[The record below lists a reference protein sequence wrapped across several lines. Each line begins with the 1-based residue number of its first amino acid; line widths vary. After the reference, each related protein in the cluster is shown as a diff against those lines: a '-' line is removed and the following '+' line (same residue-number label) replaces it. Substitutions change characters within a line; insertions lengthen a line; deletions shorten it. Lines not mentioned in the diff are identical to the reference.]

1 VPSAAQFS
9 CEYSQSLGRTAFVGA
24 PFAILGFQRKRKFH
38 NVAVPKTL
46 EPALGGMAMFDKRK
60 NIWSEVDALAES
72 LDCGRDQAETTLDK
86 LEVDLLTFPS
96 RERNEVRRKMIFII
110 AQLSRLEVR
119 LMTST
124 GPRSSM

>member
-1 VPSAAQFS
+1 MARRLRFLCSS
-9 CEYSQSLGRTAFVGA
+9 EN
-24 PFAILGFQRKRKFH
+24 RKFQ

-46 EPALGGMAMFDKRK
+46 EPTLGGMAMVDKRK
-60 NIWSEVDALAES
+60 NIWAEVDALAES
-72 LDCGRDQAETTLDK
+72 LDCGRDQAEITLDK

-124 GPRSSM
+124 GPRSLM

>member
-1 VPSAAQFS
+1 
-9 CEYSQSLGRTAFVGA
+9 
-24 PFAILGFQRKRKFH
+24 
-38 NVAVPKTL
+38 
-46 EPALGGMAMFDKRK
+46 MAMVDKRK

-86 LEVDLLTFPS
+86 LEVELLTFPS

-124 GPRSSM
+124 GPRPSM